1 MPPPNASGVTAY
13 GSSEEITLLIE
24 LNDIRGGSCN
34 LDDLWVQYVLDE
46 QYVSQPYKVGSNEYA
61 FSGLFQTR
69 SMYSYE
75 VRITI
80 NDRDVI
86 ATFSG
91 TATSKCYKNCSVCHF
106 SVLILSLKL
115 LQVRE

>member
-1 MPPPNASGVTAY
+1 MPPPNASGVTACR
-13 GSSEEITLLIE
+13 SSEEITFSIE
-24 LNDIRGGSCN
+24 LNDIGGGSCN

-46 QYVSQPYKVGSNEYA
+46 QDVSQPYKVGCNEYA
-61 FSGLFQTR
+61 FRGLFQTR

-86 ATFSG
+86 ATFFG
-91 TATSKCYKNCSVCHF
+91 TVKSECNTNC
-106 SVLILSLKL
+106 
-115 LQVRE
+115 